1 MKTSAGNSEFWDLF
15 QLKQS
20 QPLSMAMNG
29 TSLWRNES
37 VRLLGPA
44 LKHSVKGPRTDCMA
58 WAAVGRIG
66 AEEAIARGLTEVIQL
81 NFG

>member
-20 QPLSMAMNG
+20 QPLSPAMND

-44 LKHSVKGPRTDCMA
+44 LKHGVKGPCTDCTA
-58 WAAVGRIG
+58 WPAAGRIG
-66 AEEAIARGLTEVIQL
+66 AGEAIARGLTEVVQL